1 MHYKFPE
8 ITHLEEVLEAIQGV
22 EGFIVAQREWGT
34 VVNYVQMGP
43 DMFPE
48 VHTAGDSASMRERHT
63 RLKAIRREARG
74 LLFDLDGKLVSRAYH
89 KFWNVGERRET
100 LLENIDLSRPHI
112 ILEKLDGS
120 LVRPLPIGNGY
131 RLATK
136 MGITDVAAQ
145 AEPFVAA
152 RANIDR
158 FIRDTLSQGYTA
170 CFEWCSRQQ
179 QIVIFYPEDRL
190 VLTGVRHNA
199 TGEYLTYT
207 QMQELAGEYGLDLV
221 RAYPGTVENMQA
233 LVEQTRGLENQEG
246 WIIRW
251 ADGHMCKLKADAYV
265 RIHRAK
271 DALVQEKN
279 LIEMILDEKLDDVKG
294 FLPVEDLARVENY
307 ERVFWQGV
315 EITVSVWLVM
325 NNRVHGRYRNDR
337 KSFALSEEAQTMDSN
352 LKSAIF
358 KVWEQEWSVALC
370 RQAVLDVIRKNL
382 GTQTRVDDVRHLHG
396 APRWRAA
403 QTGDE

>member
-1 MHYKFPE
+1 M
-8 ITHLEEVLEAIQGV
+8 
-22 EGFIVAQREWGT
+22 
-34 VVNYVQMGP
+34 
-43 DMFPE
+43 
-48 VHTAGDSASMRERHT
+48 
-63 RLKAIRREARG
+63 IRA
-74 LLFDLDGKLVSRAYH
+74 
-89 KFWNVGERRET
+89 
-100 LLENIDLSRPHI
+100 
-112 ILEKLDGS
+112 
-120 LVRPLPIGNGY
+120 LPTKEGY
-131 RLATK
+131 RLCTK
-136 MGITDVAAQ
+136 MGPTDVAAQ

-152 RANIDR
+152 RPNLDR
-158 FIRDTLSQGYTA
+158 FIRDTISQGYTA

-190 VLTGVRHNA
+190 VLTAVRHNR

-271 DALVQEKN
+271 DALTQEKN
-279 LIEMILDEKLDDVKG
+279 LLELILEEKLDDVKG
-294 FLPVEDLARVENY
+294 FLPVEELARVESY
-307 ERVFWQGV
+307 ERAFWQGV
-315 EITVSVWLVM
+315 GDTAAFWRDSHSDVRREF
-325 NNRVHGRYRNDR
+325 GNDR
-337 KSFALSEEAQTMDSN
+337 KSFALEGAPNLESN
-352 LKSAIF
+352 LRSAVF
-358 KVWEQEWSVALC
+358 KAWDRTDANWQEV
-370 RQAVLDVIRKNL
+370 VLDVIRKNL
-382 GTQTRVDDVRHLHG
+382 GTQTKVDDVRHLHG

>member
-1 MHYKFPE
+1 MHYTFPE
-8 ITHLEEVLEAIQGV
+8 ITHLDQVLEAVQGV

-34 VVNYVQMGP
+34 VVNYIQMGP

-48 VHTAGDSASMRERHT
+48 VHTAGGSASMRERQT

-74 LLFDLDGKLVSRAYH
+74 LLFDLQGNLVSRAYQ
-89 KFWNVGERRET
+89 KFFNVGERRET
-100 LLENIDLSRPHI
+100 LIENIDLTRPHI

-120 LVRPLPIGNGY
+120 LVRPLPMGDGY

-136 MGITDVAAQ
+136 MGPTDVAAQ

-152 RANIDR
+152 RPNLDR
-158 FIRDTLSQGYTA
+158 FILDTISQGYTA

-190 VLTGVRHNA
+190 VLTAVRHNT
-199 TGEYLTYT
+199 TGEYLSYH
-207 QMQELAGEYGLDLV
+207 QMQELAAEYQLDLV
-221 RAYPGTVENMQA
+221 QAYPGTVESMEA

-271 DALVQEKN
+271 DSLTQEKN
-279 LIEMILDEKLDDVKG
+279 LIELILEEKLDDVKG
-294 FLPVEDLARVENY
+294 FLPVDDLARVENY
-307 ERVFWQGV
+307 EREFWQGV
-315 EITVSVWLVM
+315 AIAADTWKKRWGVIKVE
-325 NNRVHGRYRNDR
+325 HGSDR
-337 KSFALSEEAQTMDSN
+337 KSFALDPKYQNLDGN
-352 LKSAIF
+352 LKS
-358 KVWEQEWSVALC
+358 SVFRYWDNADANW
-370 RQAVLDVIRKNL
+370 QAAVLDVIRKNL
-382 GTQTRVDDVRHLHG
+382 GTQTKVDDVRKLHG
-396 APRWRAA
+396 APRWN
-403 QTGDE
+403 QQSVGDE

>member
-1 MHYKFPE
+1 MHYTFPE
-8 ITHLEEVLEAIQGV
+8 ITHLNEVLEAVQGV
-22 EGFIVAQREWGT
+22 EGFIVAQRDWGT

-48 VHTAGDSASMRERHT
+48 VHTAGGSASMRERQT
-63 RLKAIRREARG
+63 RLKAIRRECRG
-74 LLFDLDGKLVSRAYH
+74 LLFDLEGNLVSRAYQ
-89 KFWNVGERRET
+89 KFFNVGERRET
-100 LLENIDLSRPHI
+100 LIENIDLSRPHI

-120 LVRPLPIGNGY
+120 MIRALPTKEGY
-131 RLATK
+131 RLCTK
-136 MGITDVAAQ
+136 MGPTDVAAQ

-152 RANIDR
+152 RPNLDR
-158 FIRDTLSQGYTA
+158 FIRDTISQGYTA

-190 VLTGVRHNA
+190 VLTAVRHNR
-199 TGEYLTYT
+199 TGEYLTYK

-221 RAYPGTVENMQA
+221 RAYPGTVENMRA
-233 LVEQTRGLENQEG
+233 LVEETRGLENQEG

-271 DALVQEKN
+271 DALTQEKN
-279 LIEMILDEKLDDVKG
+279 LLELILEEKLDDVKG
-294 FLPVEDLARVENY
+294 FLPVDDLSRVESY
-307 ERVFWQGV
+307 EREFWQGV
-315 EITVSVWLVM
+315 GDTAAFWRDSYSDVRREF
-325 NNRVHGRYRNDR
+325 GNDR
-337 KSFALSEEAQTMDSN
+337 KSFALEGAPN
-352 LKSAIF
+352 LEPNLRSAVF
-358 KVWEQEWSVALC
+358 KAWDRADTNWQEV
-370 RQAVLDVIRKNL
+370 VLDVIGRNL
-382 GTQTRVDDVRHLHG
+382 GTQTKVDEVRKLHG